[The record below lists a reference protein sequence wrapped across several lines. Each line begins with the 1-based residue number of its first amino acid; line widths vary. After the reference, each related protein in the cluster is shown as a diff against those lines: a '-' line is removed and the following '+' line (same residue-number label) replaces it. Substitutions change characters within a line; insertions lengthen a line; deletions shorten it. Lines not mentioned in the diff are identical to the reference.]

1 MASRAG
7 QHGSHHRKWLQLR
20 YLLFFLALLAAGGA
34 SLGVVLYRQ
43 LHADLR
49 LAMSFG
55 HSRLVSPWDAV
66 REHVIAANL
75 GATAL
80 ILLAALLLTLT
91 LSLRIA
97 FTARTL
103 TRNIRDYLVGVEPE
117 HWRPIR
123 HPRELR
129 HLQWL
134 LAVGLEDH
142 RKHVARLRLRCEQ
155 LKHALGET
163 REVMLREGKAPD
175 HARMR
180 ALHRRF
186 HEVLSA
192 YHFFKWS

>member
-1 MASRAG
+1 VASQTG
-7 QHGSHHRKWLQLR
+7 KHDFHPRKWLQFR
-20 YLLFFLALLAAGGA
+20 YILFFLGVLAAGGVI
-34 SLGVVLYRQ
+34 LGAVLYRR

-55 HSRLVSPWDAV
+55 HSRLVSPWEAV
-66 REHVIAANL
+66 RDHFIAANI
-75 GATAL
+75 GATVL
-80 ILLAALLLTLT
+80 ILLASLALTLA

-97 FTARTL
+97 FSARTL
-103 TRNIRDYLVGVEPE
+103 TRNIRDYLLGVEPE

-142 RKHVARLRLRCEQ
+142 RKHVARLRLRCEE

-163 REVMLREGKAPD
+163 RELMLREERAPD

-192 YHFFKWS
+192 YRFFKWS

>member
-1 MASRAG
+1 
-7 QHGSHHRKWLQLR
+7 LR
-20 YLLFFLALLAAGGA
+20 YLFFYLGVLGAGGTV
-34 SLGVVLYRQ
+34 LGLVLYRR

-55 HSRLVSPWDAV
+55 HSRLVSPWEAV
-66 REHVIAANL
+66 REHFIAVNV
-75 GATAL
+75 GATAV
-80 ILLAALLLTLT
+80 ILLAALALTLA

-97 FTARTL
+97 FSARTL
-103 TRNIRDYLVGVEPE
+103 TRNISDYLLGVEPE

-142 RKHVARLRLRCEQ
+142 RKHVARLRLRCEE

-163 REVMLREGKAPD
+163 REAMLREGRAPD

-192 YHFFKWS
+192 YHFFRWS